1 VPYCMPPRPPMPPPA
16 PAPPVS
22 VEALQPGGEGVIR
35 SRPLA
40 VEKMGGPVPVPVPWA
55 PI

>member
-1 VPYCMPPRPPMPPPA
+1 MYAAAAGSVPIKVRLA
-16 PAPPVS
+16 QV
-22 VEALQPGGEGVIR
+22 QPGGEGVIR
-35 SRPLA
+35 SRLLA